1 MVSFD
6 IVSLYTNVPVDETIN
21 IILKEL
27 YETRPVPP
35 TIERNDL
42 KKLLT
47 FATTKSHFLFDGKIY
62 DQIDGVSMGSP
73 LASLLAEIFLQE
85 FEKKNSSVFEKLG
98 IIYWKRYVDDT
109 FVLLNPEFCAEKVC
123 TELSKLH
130 PSVKFTSQEED
141 AVTHKLS
148 FLDVRIQRQE
158 GKGFQT
164 RIYRKP
170 SFTGLITKWNSF
182 VPKTYKYNSISTMVF
197 RAIQICSS
205 YKALH
210 AELQIIRKI
219 SKKNG
224 YPTNFVESIIKR
236 QLNIK
241 YVLPIPRPTT
251 LSTDTVV
258 LKIPYLGKESQVYG
272 KLVTSSVAKQYPLK
286 KVRVV
291 YDVSDRIGRNF
302 IIKDAVP
309 DDLKSGV
316 VYEATCSQCNNSYI
330 GQTYRYLKTRINEHL
345 SDQKKF
351 LPITLKM
358 PELNKKKKKVFQN
371 PVPLY
376 TGPITRSRTGKLPSS
391 SMKLYKDDIDELLK
405 QTTVKLKNEQT
416 PIPKSTISKH
426 YIKTRHMFTKDDFS
440 ILLMEQYRYR
450 LRIKESLLIKA
461 KDPKLNGYEGSMPLY
476 VFPNGIR
483 INKKKNNTVRLR
495 LQTITGNKNRT
506 SFLNIN

>member
-1 MVSFD
+1 
-6 IVSLYTNVPVDETIN
+6 
-21 IILKEL
+21 
-27 YETRPVPP
+27 
-35 TIERNDL
+35 
-42 KKLLT
+42 
-47 FATTKSHFLFDGKIY
+47 
-62 DQIDGVSMGSP
+62 
-73 LASLLAEIFLQE
+73 
-85 FEKKNSSVFEKLG
+85 
-98 IIYWKRYVDDT
+98 
-109 FVLLNPEFCAEKVC
+109 
-123 TELSKLH
+123 
-130 PSVKFTSQEED
+130 
-141 AVTHKLS
+141 
-148 FLDVRIQRQE
+148 
-158 GKGFQT
+158 
-164 RIYRKP
+164 
-170 SFTGLITKWNSF
+170 
-182 VPKTYKYNSISTMVF
+182 MVF

-241 YVLPIPRPTT
+241 YVPPIPRPTT

-358 PELNKKKKKVFQN
+358 PELNKKKKKVSQN

-376 TGPITRSRTGKLPSS
+376 TGPITR
-391 SMKLYKDDIDELLK
+391 
-405 QTTVKLKNEQT
+405 
-416 PIPKSTISKH
+416 
-426 YIKTRHMFTKDDFS
+426 
-440 ILLMEQYRYR
+440 
-450 LRIKESLLIKA
+450 
-461 KDPKLNGYEGSMPLY
+461 
-476 VFPNGIR
+476 
-483 INKKKNNTVRLR
+483 
-495 LQTITGNKNRT
+495 
-506 SFLNIN
+506 